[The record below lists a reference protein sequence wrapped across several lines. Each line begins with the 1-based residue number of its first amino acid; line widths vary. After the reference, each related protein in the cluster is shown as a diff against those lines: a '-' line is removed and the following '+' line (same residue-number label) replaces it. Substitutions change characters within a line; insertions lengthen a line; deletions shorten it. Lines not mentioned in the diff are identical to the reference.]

1 MPVLS
6 DLARTR
12 PGSRDADTTV
22 AGVLAPVGI
31 WAGLAA
37 AERVEAARHFPD
49 KQARLHAL
57 DRLFG
62 EQMKEEVLLAGETA

>member
-1 MPVLS
+1 M
-6 DLARTR
+6 
-12 PGSRDADTTV
+12 
-22 AGVLAPVGI
+22 GI